1 MRVRG
6 VVEPRAHTADQD
18 RLAVPGL
25 MGGWMS
31 EDTEN
36 GEEVEEGGEE
46 AVAEGGRKLSG
57 KVLVLYIGLPALLVL
72 GVGGYFAMTMLGS
85 SEEAKVAETQLEKQV
100 VFYDLPEILVNL
112 SQREERAQF
121 LKIKVS
127 LEVPDKS
134 VSMALQPV
142 LPRILDT
149 FQVYLRELRADDI
162 EGSAG
167 VYRLKEELLRRVNL
181 AIRPRKIDRV
191 LFKEIIVQ

>member
-1 MRVRG
+1 
-6 VVEPRAHTADQD
+6 
-18 RLAVPGL
+18 
-25 MGGWMS
+25 MS
-31 EDTEN
+31 EDAEN
-36 GEEVEEGGEE
+36 AEEVEEGGEE
-46 AVAEGGRKLSG
+46 AAEEGGRKLSG

-72 GVGGYFAMTMLGS
+72 GVGGYFAMSMFS
-85 SEEAKVAETQLEKQV
+85 ASPEEEVSETQLEKEV

>member
-1 MRVRG
+1 MSDV
-6 VVEPRAHTADQD
+6 ADN
-18 RLAVPGL
+18 G
-25 MGGWMS
+25 S
-31 EDTEN
+31 ET
-36 GEEVEEGGEE
+36 EEGAEE
-46 AVAEGGRKLSG
+46 APEGGGKLSG

-72 GVGGYFAMTMLGS
+72 GVGGYFAMSMLGPT
-85 SEEAKVAETQLEKQV
+85 EEEQVAETQLEKQV

-127 LEVPDKS
+127 LEVPDTS
-134 VSMALQPV
+134 VSIALEPV

-181 AIRPRKIDRV
+181 AIRPRKVDRV